1 MELVLLLYS
10 PNGRWLL
17 YPSLEL
23 LIDFRT
29 VLPKLA
35 TDFGE
40 LDFDELFSLLQE
52 EFFEFIFIN

>member
-1 MELVLLLYS
+1 VEILLLLYL
-10 PNGRWLL
+10 PNGRGSL

-29 VLPKLA
+29 VLSKLA

-40 LDFDELFSLLQE
+40 LDFGELFSLLQE
-52 EFFEFIFIN
+52 EYFESIFIN